1 LSLPQPFNVVSPAAA
16 DRHISLSN
24 VAKTYGT
31 GKKAVK
37 ALSDI
42 SLDIAR
48 GEFLSILGPSGCGKS
63 TLLMMIAG
71 LISAS
76 EGSIEVDQRKVSA
89 PLTDVGIAFQRDLLF
104 DWRTVLGNIMLQAD
118 MRGLD
123 KRAARARALVLLEKV
138 GLSGFEHR
146 RPWELSGGMKQRVA
160 LCRSLV
166 HEASLLLMDEPFGAL
181 DALTRDQINLQTLWL
196 AERRTAIMITHSISE
211 AIFLSDRV
219 VVLSARPGRIIC
231 DLSVDLPRPRTLDM
245 QASDVFARCA
255 KQVRGAINHPTEDIS
270 G

>member
-1 LSLPQPFNVVSPAAA
+1 LSLPQAFNLVSQAAA
-16 DRHISLSN
+16 DKHICLSN

-37 ALSDI
+37 ALSNI

-76 EGSIEVDQRKVSA
+76 EGYVEVDQRKVCA
-89 PLTDVGIAFQRDLLF
+89 PLTDVGIAFQQDLLF

-123 KRAARARALVLLEKV
+123 KRATRARALVLLESK
-138 GLSGFEHR
+138 R
-146 RPWELSGGMKQRVA
+146 RLDTTFNI
-160 LCRSLV
+160 RS
-166 HEASLLLMDEPFGAL
+166 
-181 DALTRDQINLQTLWL
+181 
-196 AERRTAIMITHSISE
+196 
-211 AIFLSDRV
+211 
-219 VVLSARPGRIIC
+219 
-231 DLSVDLPRPRTLDM
+231 
-245 QASDVFARCA
+245 
-255 KQVRGAINHPTEDIS
+255 
-270 G
+270 

>member
-1 LSLPQPFNVVSPAAA
+1 LPQPLNLVSQAPAET
-16 DRHISLSN
+16 HICLSN

-31 GKKAVK
+31 GNKAVK
-37 ALSDI
+37 ALSNI

-76 EGSIEVDQRKVSA
+76 EGYIEVDQRKVCA

-104 DWRTVLGNIMLQAD
+104 DWRTVLGNVMLQAD

-123 KRAARARALVLLEKV
+123 KRAARARALMLLEKV
-138 GLSGFEHR
+138 GLSGFENR

-181 DALTRDQINLQTLWL
+181 DALTRDQINLHLQTLWL

-219 VVLSARPGRIIC
+219 VVLSPRPGRVVC
-231 DLSVDLPRPRTLDM
+231 DLGIDLPRPRTLDM

-255 KQVRGAINHPTEDIS
+255 KQVRSAINHPTEDIL

>member
-1 LSLPQPFNVVSPAAA
+1 MPQAFNLVSQAAT
-16 DRHISLSN
+16 DKHICLSN
-24 VAKTYGT
+24 VGKTYGT

-37 ALSDI
+37 ALSNI
-42 SLDIAR
+42 SLDIGR

-76 EGSIEVDQRKVSA
+76 EGYIEVDQRKVCA

-123 KRAARARALVLLEKV
+123 KRAARARALMLLEKV
-138 GLSGFEHR
+138 GLSGFENR

-181 DALTRDQINLQTLWL
+181 DALTSRPDQSAFADFVAGGAPHGHHDHAQHFGGYL
-196 AERRTAIMITHSISE
+196 ALGSCCGALAASGSCHLRLGYRFAPASHPRHAGVGCFRPMRQAGEKCNQS
-211 AIFLSDRV
+211 SD
-219 VVLSARPGRIIC
+219 
-231 DLSVDLPRPRTLDM
+231 
-245 QASDVFARCA
+245 
-255 KQVRGAINHPTEDIS
+255 
-270 G
+270 

>member
-1 LSLPQPFNVVSPAAA
+1 MSSPPFNVVSHAIA
-16 DRHISLSN
+16 DRHICLAN
-24 VAKTYGT
+24 VAKTYGR
-31 GKKAVK
+31 GAKEFK
-37 ALSDI
+37 ALSNI

-71 LISAS
+71 LLPAS
-76 EGSIEVDQRKVSA
+76 EGYIEIDQRKICA
-89 PLTDVGIAFQRDLLF
+89 PLTDVGIAFQQDLLF
-104 DWRTVLGNIMLQAD
+104 DWRTVLGNIMLRAD
-118 MRGLD
+118 VRGLD
-123 KRAARARALVLLEKV
+123 RQAARTRALILLEKV
-138 GLSGFEHR
+138 GLSGFENR

-181 DALTRDQINLQTLWL
+181 DALTRDQVNLHLQTLWL
-196 AERRTAIMITHSISE
+196 AERRTAIMITHSIPE

-219 VVLSARPGRIIC
+219 VVLSPCPGRVVC
-231 DLSVDLPRPRTLDM
+231 DLRVDLPRPRTLDM

-255 KQVRGAINHPTEDIS
+255 KQVRIAIDHPA
-270 G
+270 